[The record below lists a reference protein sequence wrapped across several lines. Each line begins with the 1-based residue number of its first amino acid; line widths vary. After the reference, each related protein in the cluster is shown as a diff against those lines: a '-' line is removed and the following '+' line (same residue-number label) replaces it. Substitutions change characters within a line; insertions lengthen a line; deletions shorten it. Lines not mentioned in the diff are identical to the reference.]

1 MKQRPHFEEKH
12 ILAIFIY
19 PPPLQGGENAN
30 RGGGKIYRIGNG
42 SIRACLRGKVKRY
55 PDVEVSPP
63 PRRRERGVQRR
74 RPRPERDN
82 RGGSGCDEDERDKG
96 IDNIIEVKKKKR
108 RKFNFS
114 ERGDVE
120 Q

>member
-1 MKQRPHFEEKH
+1 MQIEE
-12 ILAIFIY
+12 
-19 PPPLQGGENAN
+19 EE
-30 RGGGKIYRIGNG
+30 KIYRIGNG

-120 Q
+120 QWTENGGNPRRGLVRKGEKSRVGWERV